1 MSKPVFTGAAVAV
14 ITPFTEDLR
23 KIDYDK
29 FDEIIEYQIAHKTD
43 AIVVAGTTG
52 EAPTLSV
59 PEHIELIKHCV
70 NTVNGRVPVIAS
82 CGSNDTFYCVG
93 LANECEKDGAD
104 ALLMVTPY
112 YNKTSQSGLIEHY
125 NYIADRVST
134 PIILYHIP
142 GRTGLTMKPE
152 TIFELSM
159 HRNIVG
165 IKEASSN
172 ISAIG
177 ETAALCG
184 EEFSIYSGNDDQIV
198 PLMSLGAKGVISVLS
213 HVAPEVAHD
222 MAQLYLDGNTHEA
235 TRLQLEYMDLCKALF
250 CDVNPIPVKAAMNMM
265 GFNVGRGR
273 MPLGTLNEQNEAILR
288 KALENHG
295 LI

>member
-59 PEHIELIKHCV
+59 PEHIELVKHCV

-93 LANECEKDGAD
+93 LANECEKAGAD

-152 TIFELSM
+152 TIFELSK

-273 MPLGTLNEQNEAILR
+273 MPLGTLNEQNKAILR

>member
-59 PEHIELIKHCV
+59 PEHIELVKHCV

-93 LANECEKDGAD
+93 LANECEKAGAD

-152 TIFELSM
+152 TIFELSK

>member
-1 MSKPVFTGAAVAV
+1 MSKPVFTGSAVAV

-59 PEHIELIKHCV
+59 PEHIELVKHCID
-70 NTVNGRVPVIAS
+70 TVDGRVPVIAS

-93 LANECEKDGAD
+93 LANECEKAGAD

-152 TIFELSM
+152 TIYELSK
-159 HRNIVG
+159 HKNIVG

-172 ISAIG
+172 ISSIG

-184 EEFSIYSGNDDQIV
+184 EDFAIYSGNDDQIV

-213 HVAPEVAHD
+213 HVAPEIAHD
-222 MAQLYLDGNTHEA
+222 MAQLYLDGKTQEA

-273 MPLGTLNEQNEAILR
+273 MPLGTLNKQNEELLR
-288 KALENHG
+288 RALENHG

>member
-59 PEHIELIKHCV
+59 PEHIELVKHCV

-93 LANECEKDGAD
+93 LANECEKAEAD

-152 TIFELSM
+152 TIFELSK

-273 MPLGTLNEQNEAILR
+273 MPLGTLSEQNEAILR